1 MRMGLVRCNV
11 DLMLLSL
18 PIGRKMRAVHL
29 DRRKIRAKPAR
40 RSDFFAFV
48 NMLILPVADRPPRAP
63 DPPLTAAGGGGKFQD
78 SMPPALCLFAN
89 SQGGIIRSHYS
100 PRNPIRF
107 RKAGIYLGQNYAFCI
122 DPLPAGVR

>member
-1 MRMGLVRCNV
+1 MPRRWTMRMGLVRCNV
-11 DLMLLSL
+11 GLMSLSL
-18 PIGRKMRAVHL
+18 PIGRKMRAVRP

-48 NMLILPVADRPPRAP
+48 NMLIFPVLTGLAGGPG
-63 DPPLTAAGGGGKFQD
+63 PPLTAAGGGGKFQD

-107 RKAGIYLGQNYAFCI
+107 RKAG
-122 DPLPAGVR
+122 PAKPEQV